1 MHYVARENEKK
12 IRVRQ
17 IQRYEAQHNIF
28 MTEFL
33 KEKDLL
39 MDALTDER
47 FHIEYK
53 PEKELTQK
61 QLEKGDVKS
70 VEYKGKQYLLYTDP
84 FNMTILYQVL
94 SPIYDDELFHWSEN
108 KRYDTMEATVV
119 LGVFEFF
126 CIFQK
131 ANQKGVVSVR
141 YAKCDNQH
149 KNKVT
154 IAQIEDIYNADND
167 TFLDAIRQWKCSFE
181 NDVDKIK
188 A

>member
-1 MHYVARENEKK
+1 MHYIAREEERN
-12 IRVRQ
+12 IRVKQ
-17 IQRYEAQHNIF
+17 LQKYEEEHNKH
-28 MTEFL
+28 MTSYL
-33 KEKDLL
+33 REKDML
-39 MDALTDER
+39 MDFLTNPDYQN
-47 FHIEYK
+47 EYK

-61 QLEKGDVKS
+61 QLKRGNTREVD
-70 VEYKGKQYLLYTDP
+70 YKGKHYLLLTDQ
-84 FNMTILYQVL
+84 FGMTILYEVL
-94 SPIYDDELFHWSEN
+94 PTVYDDDLFHWSEN

-119 LGVFEFF
+119 LGVFEFL

-131 ANQKGVVSVR
+131 ANQKGIVSVR